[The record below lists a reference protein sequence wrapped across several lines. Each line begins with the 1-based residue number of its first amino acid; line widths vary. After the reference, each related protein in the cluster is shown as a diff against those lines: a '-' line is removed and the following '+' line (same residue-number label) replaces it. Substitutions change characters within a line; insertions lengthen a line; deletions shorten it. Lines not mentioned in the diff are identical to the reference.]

1 MSLLIGSHTCRTVGQ
16 PKDRWPVLAKVY
28 LACVVWQT
36 VVAETFEAIVND
48 PDKDALILFYSP
60 SCLHCKKLE
69 PVYRELAGKVPAA
82 CSHIIVIIIII
93 MRLWTV
99 LTYRNCHVMI
109 VC

>member
-1 MSLLIGSHTCRTVGQ
+1 M
-16 PKDRWPVLAKVY
+16 
-28 LACVVWQT
+28 WQT
-36 VVAETFEAIVND
+36 VVAETFDAIVND

-82 CSHIIVIIIII
+82 SSHLV
-93 MRLWTV
+93 TV
-99 LTYRNCHVMI
+99 RPVTALTYRNCPVMV